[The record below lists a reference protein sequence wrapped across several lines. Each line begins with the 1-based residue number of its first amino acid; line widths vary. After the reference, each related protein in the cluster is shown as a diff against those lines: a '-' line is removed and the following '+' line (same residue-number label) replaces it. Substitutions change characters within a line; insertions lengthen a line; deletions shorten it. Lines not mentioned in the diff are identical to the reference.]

1 MRKVRRR
8 ARRLSGAGGPR
19 EGMVGRSSVGRR
31 KAGKILASFFTD
43 SKSAAPFAGRQIGGP
58 GRASSMSTSTFA
70 TVFGNSWEI
79 GG

>member
-1 MRKVRRR
+1 M
-8 ARRLSGAGGPR
+8 
-19 EGMVGRSSVGRR
+19 GRPQQRGTQ
-31 KAGKILASFFTD
+31 AGKILASFFTD

>member
-19 EGMVGRSSVGRR
+19 EGMGRPQQRGTR
-31 KAGKILASFFTD
+31 KILASFFTD

-70 TVFGNSWEI
+70 TVFGNSREI